1 MQVTQIILKKTN
13 SNDKLKAVASLT
25 LSDMIAIHDIK
36 ILTSQ
41 TEKKYFMGM
50 PSKKLKD
57 SFIDIVHPI
66 NKDVREHL
74 EDILFDKMEVLEQ
87 SDASFVKLVYTGG
100 SNVSFLKQ
108 NVKDFVLEGQEV
120 TKHEETKRS
129 IFKWFND

>member
-1 MQVTQIILKKTN
+1 
-13 SNDKLKAVASLT
+13 
-25 LSDMIAIHDIK
+25 
-36 ILTSQ
+36 
-41 TEKKYFMGM
+41 
-50 PSKKLKD
+50 
-57 SFIDIVHPI
+57 
-66 NKDVREHL
+66 
-74 EDILFDKMEVLEQ
+74 MEVLEQ